1 MCFILQHKYLCAHA
15 CTHTPTPKRVYVCAH
30 ISHTFSL
37 THSHTCMHTHRR
49 VHACMRELSH
59 THNLYLIS
67 LCSVNLFTYKVF
79 HFISN
84 TFLLPCSAPLDG
96 KNKAVEC
103 NTVPALI
110 DLLRDPSADVRAN
123 AAGAI
128 MMYGLELSRFLLY
141 FFFWFMFATLEN
153 MQMFG

>member
-15 CTHTPTPKRVYVCAH
+15 YTHTPTPKRVYVY
-30 ISHTFSL
+30 IFHTLFLSL
-37 THSHTCMHTHRR
+37 THTHVCTRTEEYTQ
-49 VHACMRELSH
+49 ACVSFH

-141 FFFWFMFATLEN
+141 FFFLVHVCYFRKYAN
-153 MQMFG
+153 V

>member
-1 MCFILQHKYLCAHA
+1 MHV
-15 CTHTPTPKRVYVCAH
+15 HTPLPPKEYMYVH
-30 ISHTFSL
+30 IFHTLFLSL
-37 THSHTCMHTHRR
+37 THTHVCTRTEEYM
-49 VHACMRELSH
+49 HACVSFH

-153 MQMFG
+153 MQMFE